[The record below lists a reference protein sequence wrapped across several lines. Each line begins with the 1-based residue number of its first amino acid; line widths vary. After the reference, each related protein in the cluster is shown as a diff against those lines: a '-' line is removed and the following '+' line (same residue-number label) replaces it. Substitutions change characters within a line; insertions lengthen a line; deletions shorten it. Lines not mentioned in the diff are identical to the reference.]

1 MSEYDQQRMVN
12 RLDNIIEK
20 MGGEYGPGRLATIES
35 TVHQLAYEALQTR
48 TILAEILATLERME
62 ELNIN
67 QAVKEVQK
75 EYASDLG

>member
-20 MGGEYGPGRLATIES
+20 LGGEYGQGRLATIET
-35 TVHQLAYEALQTR
+35 TVYQLTYETSQIKS
-48 TILAEILATLERME
+48 ILAGILATLERME